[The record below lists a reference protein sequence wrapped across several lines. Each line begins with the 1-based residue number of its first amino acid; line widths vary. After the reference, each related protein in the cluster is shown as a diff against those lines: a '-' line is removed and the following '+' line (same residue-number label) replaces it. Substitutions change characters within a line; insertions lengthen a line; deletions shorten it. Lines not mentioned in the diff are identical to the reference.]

1 MVIDN
6 LKHMRI
12 FRAVF
17 LLVLLATVSALF
29 CIHSASAQDYQFQ
42 IPENLVI
49 FWVEPDGTVSIS
61 YDFVIQNSG
70 KPLDYIDIG
79 APNNNFDI
87 SNVIASIN
95 SRTVDRKNILRI
107 DYQETGIPY
116 GVTIDNTAAPIPRN
130 QQAEVYVEIPGISK
144 VLFTASEKRNDQ
156 EYVSFQFSP
165 AYFSPD
171 FTMGTTSLTVRLVLP
186 QGITEQD
193 GVYFEPRNWPG
204 LDQPESWFN
213 QDGNMVYEW
222 KSDIANSRTEYIFGA
237 MFPRSALP
245 ADVQIQSEAQARANS
260 SSSGSNSKSVLL
272 TVLIVIGL
280 FIFGLRK
287 NKKGSNRLANNSY
300 LPPKIKAEGEG
311 IKRGLTSIEAG
322 ILLEQPMDKIISM
335 IIFSLVKKGAVEVKS
350 EKPLEILVSD
360 PLPEGLYD
368 YELGFIEAMSY
379 KSDSEK
385 KAKMQK
391 VITGLIMDVS
401 DKMKGFS
408 LDETKEYYQDIIERA
423 WQQVKDAETPELKG
437 EKLDD
442 IFGWIIL
449 DQDVEKKTGET
460 WSGAPVYL
468 PTWWWRTMPYD
479 RRPIPSS
486 SSRVPAPA
494 SIPSSGMPSQP
505 TAMPTLPGADF
516 ARSITDSVRNFS
528 EGVVGEVRSFTN
540 SVTRVTNPVVS
551 RSGSSNRRGGSGR
564 SGGMSCA
571 CACACAGCACAC
583 AGGGSGR

>member
-1 MVIDN
+1 MVIN
-6 LKHMRI
+6 HLKRKRI
-12 FRAVF
+12 YRTA
-17 LLVLLATVSALF
+17 LLLILLGIVSTLF
-29 CIHSASAQDYQFQ
+29 NIHPASAQNYQFR

-95 SRTVDRKNILRI
+95 NRAVERKNIMRV
-107 DYQETGIPY
+107 DYEETGIPY
-116 GVTIDNTAAPIPRN
+116 GVTIDNTTTPIPRN
-130 QQAEVYVEIPGISK
+130 QQAEVYVEIPGISN

-171 FTMGTTSLTVRLVLP
+171 FTLGTTSLTVRLVLP

-245 ADVQIQSEAQARANS
+245 ADVQIQSEDQARANS
-260 SSSGSNSKSVLL
+260 SSSGSDSKAVPL
-272 TVLIVIGL
+272 TVLIVIVALILG
-280 FIFGLRK
+280 FRK
-287 NKKGSNRLANNSY
+287 NKKGTGKSANNSY
-300 LPPKIKAEGEG
+300 LPPEIKAEGEG

-322 ILLEQPMDKIISM
+322 VLLEQPMDKIISM
-335 IIFSLVKKGAVEVKS
+335 IIFSLVKKDAVEVKS

-385 KAKMQK
+385 KAKMEK
-391 VITGLIMDVS
+391 VMTRLIMDVS

-408 LDETKEYYQDIIERA
+408 LKETKEYYQGIIERA

-449 DQDVEKKTGET
+449 DQDVEKKTEET

-479 RRPIPSS
+479 RRPIPGSS
-486 SSRVPAPA
+486 SPVPVPA
-494 SIPSSGMPSQP
+494 SIPSSGIPSQP

-551 RSGSSNRRGGSGR
+551 RSGSSNRSGGSGR

-583 AGGGSGR
+583 AGGGGGR

>member
-1 MVIDN
+1 MVTDN
-6 LKHMRI
+6 LKRKRI
-12 FRAVF
+12 FHTVF
-17 LLVLLATVSALF
+17 LFILLGIVSALF
-29 CIHSASAQDYQFQ
+29 GIQPVSAQNYQFR

-61 YDFVIQNSG
+61 YDFVIQNTG

-79 APNNNFDI
+79 APNNTFDI

-95 SRTVDRKNILRI
+95 NRAVEKKNIMRV
-107 DYQETGIPY
+107 DYKETGIPY
-116 GVTIDNTAAPIPRN
+116 GVTIDNTKTPIPRN
-130 QQAEVYVEIPGISK
+130 QRAEVYVEIPGISN
-144 VLFTASEKRNDQ
+144 VLFAASQKQNDQ

-171 FTMGTTSLTVRLVLP
+171 FTVGTTSLTVRLVLP
-186 QGITEQD
+186 QGIAEED
-193 GVYFEPRNWPG
+193 GVFFEPRNWPG

-222 KSDIANSRTEYIFGA
+222 KSDTANSHTEYIFGA
-237 MFPRSALP
+237 MFPRTALP
-245 ADVQIQSEAQARANS
+245 ADVKIQSEDQARSNS
-260 SSSGSNSKSVLL
+260 GSSGSGSSVMVL
-272 TVLIVIGL
+272 TIVIL
-280 FIFGLRK
+280 IFSIIIGFRK
-287 NKKGSNRLANNSY
+287 SKKGSSGRVNNNY

-322 ILLEQPMDKIISM
+322 VLMEKPMDKIISM
-335 IIFSLVKKGAVEVKS
+335 IIFSLVKKDAIEVKS

-368 YELGFIEAMSY
+368 YELGFIEAMSF
-379 KSDSEK
+379 KKDSEK

-391 VITGLIMDVS
+391 VMTKLILDVS

-408 LDETKEYYQDIIERA
+408 LKETKEYYQDIIERA
-423 WQQVKDAETPELKG
+423 WQQVKDADTPELKG

-449 DQDVEKKTGET
+449 DQEVEKKTEET

-479 RRPIPSS
+479 RRPIPSGRS
-486 SSRVPAPA
+486 PIPTPA
-494 SIPSSGMPSQP
+494 STPSSGMPSQP

-516 ARSITDSVRNFS
+516 ARSITDNVRNFS

-540 SVTRVTNPVVS
+540 SVTRVTNPVAS